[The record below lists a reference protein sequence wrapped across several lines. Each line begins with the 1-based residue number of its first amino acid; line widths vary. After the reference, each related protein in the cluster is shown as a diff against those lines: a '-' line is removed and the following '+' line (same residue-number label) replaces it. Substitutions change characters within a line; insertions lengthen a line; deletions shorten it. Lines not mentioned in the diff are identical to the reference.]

1 MTGLV
6 FWQESDGWVRFGEV
20 KGHRLAMGW
29 KMSPGKMRPDSIF
42 WLNTYDYPV
51 TDVKRHGRIEQ
62 VSAWDLKEVE
72 NHG

>member
-6 FWQESDGWVRFGEV
+6 FWQESDGWVRLGEV
-20 KGHRLAMGW
+20 KGHRLVVGW
-29 KMSPGKMRPDSIF
+29 KMSPDSIF
-42 WLNTYDYPV
+42 EFNTYDYPV

-62 VSAWDLKEVE
+62 VKAWDLKEVE

>member
-29 KMSPGKMRPDSIF
+29 KMSG
-42 WLNTYDYPV
+42 TYDYPV

-62 VSAWDLKEVE
+62 VNAWDLKEVGSRE
-72 NHG
+72 D